1 MSSRISQRSYDNVD
15 MICSVV
21 ASHKSKWLESGCK
34 ADSRWCQWSGIVS
47 ERDDRGHSRIQIKFD
62 LLVVDGAC
70 WLSMSMVRSVDVV
83 VGSKWNWK

>member
-1 MSSRISQRSYDNVD
+1 MVSS
-15 MICSVV
+15 
-21 ASHKSKWLESGCK
+21 W
-34 ADSRWCQWSGIVS
+34 
-47 ERDDRGHSRIQIKFD
+47 RDDRGRSRVQIKFD